1 MRAAVRSMSISTPD
15 VLELVEAFEPIPDA
29 WAVASL
35 EQTIDLLRSSPVP
48 FDRVNY
54 DPGHVTASAVVL
66 SPDGRQVVLVYHD
79 RLERWLQ
86 PGGHVEPGDASLI
99 ATAQREVLEET
110 GLPVSDHPDPPLVAV
125 DVHEIPETRRE
136 PAHLHHDLMFHFR
149 IAELGAPV
157 DDLRWV
163 WCPIADLPRF
173 SVDGAL
179 LRGIARALQSPTPL
193 D

>member
-1 MRAAVRSMSISTPD
+1 MRDTHRRMKISPPE
-15 VLELVEAFEPIPDA
+15 VLELVEAFEPVPDA
-29 WAVASL
+29 WALASV

-54 DPGHVTASAVVL
+54 DPGHITASAIVL
-66 SPDGRQVVLVYHD
+66 SPDGQRVLLVYHD
-79 RLERWLQ
+79 RLDQWLQ
-86 PGGHVEPGDASLI
+86 PGGHVQPEDVSVV

-110 GLPVSDHPDPPLVAV
+110 GLVVADDPEPSLVAV
-125 DVHEIPETRRE
+125 DVHEIPEARGE

-149 IAELGAPV
+149 VGGDVPTDERSL
-157 DDLRWV
+157 

-173 SVDGAL
+173 TVDAAL
-179 LRGIARALQSPTPL
+179 LRGIARALKTPTPL

>member
-1 MRAAVRSMSISTPD
+1 MKISPPD
-15 VLELVEAFEPIPDA
+15 VLQLVEAFEPVADA
-29 WAVASL
+29 WALASV

-54 DPGHVTASAVVL
+54 DPGHITASAVLLSQDRQHVL
-66 SPDGRQVVLVYHD
+66 LVYHD
-79 RLERWLQ
+79 RLEQWLQ
-86 PGGHVEPGDASLI
+86 PGGHVEPDDASVI

-110 GLPVSDHPDPPLVAV
+110 GLVVADDPDPPLVAV
-125 DVHEIPETRRE
+125 DVHEIPEARGE

-149 IAELGAPV
+149 IAGDVPTDERYL
-157 DDLRWV
+157 

-173 SVDGAL
+173 TVDAAL
-179 LRGIARALQSPTPL
+179 LRGIARALKSPTPL